1 MIHYRYTTIDTT
13 HDRGPSKRWD
23 MLWELQPSLSWG
35 VVVPIGSVHPR
46 NEPSNE
52 VDLEGRLMEVDES
65 GSGILGNPWEW
76 KKQHE
81 WNMIGF

>member
-1 MIHYRYTTIDTT
+1 
-13 HDRGPSKRWD
+13 

>member
-1 MIHYRYTTIDTT
+1 MTEVHRKDGTCC
-13 HDRGPSKRWD
+13 GNFSPVSAG
-23 MLWELQPSLSWG
+23 G